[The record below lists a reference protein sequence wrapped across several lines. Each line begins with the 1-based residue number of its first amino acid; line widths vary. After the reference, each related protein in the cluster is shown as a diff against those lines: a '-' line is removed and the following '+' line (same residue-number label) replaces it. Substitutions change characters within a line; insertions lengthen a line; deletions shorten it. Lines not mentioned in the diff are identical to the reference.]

1 MKVSGISDVT
11 KAAGV
16 IMLREKKLLKDFEK
30 YINNIG
36 KLKLCRTEATHIGY
50 AKRWKDKN

>member
-1 MKVSGISDVT
+1 
-11 KAAGV
+11 
-16 IMLREKKLLKDFEK
+16 MLREKKLLKDFEK